1 MLFESFLYL
10 IKAICVIIILFYTL
24 SIVYLKFNS
33 YFLSEENAN
42 EENKFKLNAQLIS
55 ELSNEN
61 EIQHK
66 LSKIMEVL
74 SKLEKK
80 IDTCSTVQNDQG
92 NKEEKKVSFE
102 SIKKKDPPM
111 LQDLNPNNI
120 PPIDLSKTNNPNI
133 KPATINKD
141 NNPNIKP
148 MTIIKDS
155 VGEEYEYIQ

>member
-1 MLFESFLYL
+1 MFFESFLYL
-10 IKAICVIIILFYTL
+10 IKTICVIIILFYTL

-42 EENKFKLNAQLIS
+42 EVDKFKLNAQLIS

-61 EIQHK
+61 ETQHK

-80 IDTCSTVQNDQG
+80 IDTCSTVQNDQQNDQE

-102 SIKKKDPPM
+102 SIKKKEPPI

-120 PPIDLSKTNNPNI
+120 PPIDLSKTNKPNI
-133 KPATINKD
+133 TPATDKD
-141 NNPNIKP
+141 
-148 MTIIKDS
+148 D
-155 VGEEYEYIQ
+155 YEYIQ